1 MNLAEPLASY
11 LTDFATPAVIGGVS
25 VSGLFDD
32 GYAESLNNMIAG
44 HKPTFLCVAA
54 NLPALTLGTTT
65 CVIDAVTYTVQE
77 TQPDGYGIT
86 NLILQAP

>member
-1 MNLAEPLASY
+1 MPLAEPLAAY
-11 LTDFATPAVIGGVS
+11 LTDFATTAVIGGVS

-44 HKPTFLCVAA
+44 HKPTLLCIAA

-65 CVIDAVTYTVQE
+65 CVIGAVTYTVQE

-86 NLILQAP
+86 TLMLQAP